1 MRGIPKARLAV
12 VLEMTKQSLGY
23 HFRQGALREAVTP
36 DGMPDLDHP
45 AMSVFLAG
53 RGLTADEVVA
63 RDAGIGA
70 RKRGRPARVTTPSSV
85 VAEKGLAAPTA
96 VRPSFSDPLD
106 ANELGCLTFDE
117 IVAMFGSREGFGG
130 WVALRH
136 RVAATKKLELANAEA
151 EGRLIPRDFV
161 ATHMLGYVER
171 VHRQLLRDTAITIAR
186 RVAAQ
191 ARAGETAEQMEATAR
206 DLISQQ
212 LEALRATMVR
222 LVGEQETSD
231 GEQRRSA

>member
-1 MRGIPKARLAV
+1 M
-12 VLEMTKQSLGY
+12 
-23 HFRQGALREAVTP
+23 
-36 DGMPDLDHP
+36 
-45 AMSVFLAG
+45 
-53 RGLTADEVVA
+53 
-63 RDAGIGA
+63 
-70 RKRGRPARVTTPSSV
+70 
-85 VAEKGLAAPTA
+85 
-96 VRPSFSDPLD
+96 
-106 ANELGCLTFDE
+106 
-117 IVAMFGSREGFGG
+117 
-130 WVALRH
+130 
-136 RVAATKKLELANAEA
+136 AATKKLELANAEA

-171 VHRQLLRDTAITIAR
+171 VHRQLLRDTAITVAR